1 MFSLSFMQVT
11 IDAENNVW
19 VTDVAMH
26 QVFQFPPY
34 GGKDKMPNIV
44 LGKPVRITDYTLFHF
59 VRTRSFT
66 FISPK
71 RTKTQILNL

>member
-1 MFSLSFMQVT
+1 MQVT

-44 LGKPVRITDYTLFHF
+44 LGKPVR
-59 VRTRSFT
+59 T
-66 FISPK
+66 FLE
-71 RTKTQILNL
+71 RTKFKSLNLLISTSEFCYW

>member
-1 MFSLSFMQVT
+1 MQVT

-44 LGKPVRITDYTLFHF
+44 LGKPVR
-59 VRTRSFT
+59 T
-66 FISPK
+66 FNK
-71 RTKTQILNL
+71 NQIKIIKLDNLQKLIL

>member
-1 MFSLSFMQVT
+1 MT

-34 GGKDKMPNIV
+34 GGKEKQPNIV
-44 LGKPVRITDYTLFHF
+44 LGKPVGLFILMFVLKFDIKYLYKFSNTQNFYKRIFFFLHY
-59 VRTRSFT
+59 
-66 FISPK
+66 
-71 RTKTQILNL
+71 